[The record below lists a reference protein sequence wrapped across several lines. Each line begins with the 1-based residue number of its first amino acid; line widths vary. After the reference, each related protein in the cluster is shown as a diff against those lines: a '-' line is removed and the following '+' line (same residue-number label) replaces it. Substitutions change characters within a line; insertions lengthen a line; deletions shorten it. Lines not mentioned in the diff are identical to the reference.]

1 MTTTL
6 SLGCWD
12 YDRVKALLDGR
23 VGVDGC
29 ALKATVMTPTDIF
42 ARAFT
47 EAPFDVSELSLS
59 SYMLQVARG
68 TCAYVAIPVFLS
80 RAFRHG
86 GIFIRADRGIRKP
99 KDLEGRLV
107 GVPEYQMTMAMWVR
121 GILQDEYGVDFRQIR
136 WRTGG
141 LAKPGRKERLPLDL
155 PAAMDVKP
163 IGPSDT
169 LDGLLVVGDLD
180 AVVAPATLPSFAAG
194 DPRVARLF
202 ADPAAE
208 ERAYYKKT
216 GMFPIMHVVGL
227 RRTIAE
233 EHPKLPVALFHAFV
247 GARDLAL
254 GELRTTA
261 AASANRL
268 TLPWFAA
275 EWEATRALMGDR
287 VWSYGVADNIRE
299 LQAACRYSAEQSLAP
314 RRLAVDELFHPA
326 TGDIAD
332 A

>member
-1 MTTTL
+1 MATTI

-12 YDRVKALLDGR
+12 YDRVKAILDGR
-23 VGVDGC
+23 IGVDGFR
-29 ALKATVMTPTDIF
+29 LKPTVMAPTDIF

-68 TCAYVAIPVFLS
+68 ECAYVAIPAFLS

-86 GIFIRADRGIRKP
+86 GIFVRADRGIARP

-121 GILQDEYGVDFRQIR
+121 GILQDEHGVDFRKIR

-141 LAKPGRKERLPLDL
+141 LHNAGRKERLALAL

-163 IGPSDT
+163 IGATDT
-169 LDGLLVVGDLD
+169 LDGLLAAGALD
-180 AVVAPATLPSFAAG
+180 AVVAPATPAVFLASDANV
-194 DPRVARLF
+194 RRLF
-202 ADPAAE
+202 ADPVAA

-233 EHPKLPVALFHAFV
+233 AYPDLAADLFRAFV
-247 GARDLAL
+247 RARDLAL
-254 GELRTTA
+254 DELKVTA
-261 AASANRL
+261 EASANRV

-275 EWEATRALMGDR
+275 EWEATRALMGDG
-287 VWSYGVADNIRE
+287 VWAYGVARNVKE
-299 LQAACRYSAEQSLAP
+299 LEAACRYSEEQSLAP

-326 TGDIAD
+326 TRDLAD

>member
-12 YDRVKALLDGR
+12 YDRVKAILDGR
-23 VGVDGC
+23 VGVDGFR
-29 ALKATVMTPTDIF
+29 LKPTVMTPTDIF

-86 GIFIRADRGIRKP
+86 GIFVRADRGIRKP
-99 KDLEGRLV
+99 KDLESRLV

-121 GILQDEYGVDFRQIR
+121 GILQDEYGVAFRKIQ

-141 LAKPGRKERLPLDL
+141 LAKPGRKERLALDL

-169 LDGLLVVGDLD
+169 LDGLLMAGDLD
-180 AVVAPATLPSFAAG
+180 AVVAPATPPSFAAG
-194 DPRVARLF
+194 DTRVARLF

-227 RRTIAE
+227 RRTIAAE
-233 EHPKLPVALFHAFV
+233 NPKLPVALFHAFV
-247 GARDLAL
+247 KARDLAL
-254 GELRTTA
+254 GELRATA

-287 VWSYGVADNIRE
+287 VWSYGVPDNMRE
-299 LQAACRYSAEQSLAP
+299 LRAACRYSSEQSLAP

-326 TGDIAD
+326 TGNLAD

>member
-12 YDRVKALLDGR
+12 YDRVKAVLDGR
-23 VGVDGC
+23 VSVDGF
-29 ALKATVMTPTDIF
+29 ALKPTVMTPTDIF

-68 TCAYVAIPVFLS
+68 ASAYVAIPVFVS

-86 GIFIRADRGIRKP
+86 GIFVRADRGINKP

-121 GILQDEYGVDFRQIR
+121 GILQDEHGVDFRNIR

-141 LAKPGRKERLPLDL
+141 LAQAGRKERLVLEL

-163 IGPSDT
+163 IGATDT
-169 LDGLLVVGDLD
+169 LNGMLVAGELD
-180 AVVAPATLPSFAAG
+180 AVVAPATLPAFLAG
-194 DPRVARLF
+194 DSNVRRLF
-202 ADPAAE
+202 ADPVTAE
-208 ERAYYKKT
+208 RTYYRET

-227 RRTIAE
+227 RRTIADK
-233 EHPKLPVALFHAFV
+233 HPKLAADLFRAFVTARDVALQ
-247 GARDLAL
+247 
-254 GELRTTA
+254 ELKVTA
-261 AASANRL
+261 EASANRL
-268 TLPWFAA
+268 MVPWFAA

-287 VWSYGVADNIRE
+287 VWSYGVADNIKE
-299 LQAACRYSAEQSLAP
+299 LETACRYSVEQNLAP
-314 RRLAVDELFHPA
+314 RRLAVDELFHP
-326 TGDIAD
+326 TTRDLVD

>member
-12 YDRVKALLDGR
+12 YDRVKAVLDGR
-23 VGVDGC
+23 VTVNGF
-29 ALKATVMTPTDIF
+29 ALKPTVMAPTDIF

-59 SYMLQVARG
+59 SYMLQVANG
-68 TCAYVAIPVFLS
+68 NCAYVAIPAFLS

-86 GIFIRADRGIRKP
+86 GIFVRADRGIKKP
-99 KDLEGRLV
+99 KDLQGRLV

-121 GILQDEYGVDFRQIR
+121 GILQDEHGVDFRNIR

-141 LAKPGRKERLPLDL
+141 LHHAGRKERLALDL

-163 IGPSDT
+163 IGATDT
-169 LDGLLVVGDLD
+169 LNGLLAAGELD
-180 AVVAPATLPSFAAG
+180 AVVAPTMPAAFLAG
-194 DPRVARLF
+194 DANVRRLF
-202 ADPAAE
+202 ADPVAA

-216 GMFPIMHVVGL
+216 GMFPIMHVLGL
-227 RRTIAE
+227 RRTIADK
-233 EHPKLPVALFHAFV
+233 HPNLAAELFRAFV
-247 GARDLAL
+247 KARDMAL
-254 GELRTTA
+254 TELKVTA
-261 AASANRL
+261 EASANRVM
-268 TLPWFAA
+268 LPWFAA
-275 EWEATRALMGDR
+275 EWEATRALMGEG
-287 VWSYGVADNIRE
+287 VWTYGVEKNIKE
-299 LQAACRYSAEQSLAP
+299 LEAACRYSEEQNLAP

-326 TGDIAD
+326 TRDLAD